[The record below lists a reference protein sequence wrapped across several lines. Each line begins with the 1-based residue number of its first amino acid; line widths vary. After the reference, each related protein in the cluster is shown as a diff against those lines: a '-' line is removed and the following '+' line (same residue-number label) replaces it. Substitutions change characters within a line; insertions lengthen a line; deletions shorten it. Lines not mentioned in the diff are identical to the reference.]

1 MMTFSALHAAAPTGI
16 DAGCVASVFLTVN
29 SELPGAELRCNFGSV
44 AIKSYLHVEITAR
57 GAR

>member
-1 MMTFSALHAAAPTGI
+1 
-16 DAGCVASVFLTVN
+16 VFLTVN

-44 AIKSYLHVEITAR
+44 AVKPHLRVGITVR